1 MADRIPL
8 IIEGSSIR
16 EIPSADRLDV
26 QGALEVNG
34 DITPGTD
41 SAYDIGTSSLKFR
54 DIYLSAGTIHLG
66 GVKLRADGNTLS
78 IQDSTGASSGVA
90 TTSLATISTDDLS
103 EGLTNLFTTAARTRS
118 HIQVTDA
125 GGDGSLTFDSAS
137 GLFTYTGP
145 SAAEIRAHMNVV
157 DAGGDGSFTYD
168 SATGQFTYTGPSA
181 SEVRAHITANKGV
194 SITSGEINVDSA
206 NIRGIFSAVDSGG
219 DGAFSY
225 EEDTGKFIYRG
236 PSATEVR
243 AHINVVDAGGDGSF
257 TYDSALGKLT
267 YTGPDATEVRAHF
280 SAGEGI
286 DLASGVISG
295 EDATDVNKG
304 IASFSSDHF
313 DVTSG
318 AVTIKADGIDDTHI
332 DFGTGTNQV
341 STADIPEQT
350 NLYYTDARADSDAK
364 NAISL
369 TFTGGDGAASYT
381 PATGVIS
388 VTGPSAAEARAHF
401 SGGNGVTITDGSVAI
416 GQPVATTDSVTF
428 AGMTVT
434 GDLNVSGTTTSVNSI
449 SYTVNDPLIHLA
461 DSNEVADV
469 VDIGFIGH
477 YYRDGARRHAGLF
490 RNADDQ
496 SFNLFNNMVDSAFDS
511 ALPPNVIN
519 TGATGYTLANLNAG
533 TVTGTFVGN
542 VTGNVTG
549 SSGSTTGNAATATA
563 LQTGRTIGL
572 SGDVTATGVSFD
584 GTGNITLTTAMANN
598 SVDLTTHTTGNYVQQ
613 GATSGNGISGSVNS
627 EGGTFTVTSN
637 ATNANTGSTIVF
649 RDGSGNFSAGTIT
662 AALSGNASTA
672 TSSTN
677 STNATNFNVAADN
690 STNATHYVIFT
701 GGATGN
707 QRPNSDT
714 TLTYNPSS
722 NTLSTTTFSGALS
735 GNATTATTLQT
746 ARTIGGVSFNGSAN
760 INLPGVN
767 TTGNQNT
774 SGNAGSATVLQTAR
788 TIGGVSFNGSA
799 NINLPGVNTS
809 GNQNTSGNAATATAL
824 ATGRT
829 ISLTGDATGT
839 SGSFNGTGN
848 VSISVALAANTVSS
862 TELVSASTLLIKN
875 TAGTTIKTIIGA
887 GS

>member
-34 DITPGTD
+34 HITPGTD

-90 TTSLATISTDDLS
+90 TASVATISTDNLS

-118 HIQVTDA
+118 HLQVTDA

-145 SAAEIRAHMNVV
+145 SASEIRAHINVV
-157 DAGGDGSFTYD
+157 DAGGDGSFAYD
-168 SATGQFTYTGPSA
+168 SATGKLTYTGPSA

-257 TYDSALGKLT
+257 AYDSALGKLT
-267 YTGPDATEVRAHF
+267 YTGPNATEVRAHF

-286 DLASGVISG
+286 DISSGEISG
-295 EDATDVNKG
+295 EDATASNKG

-313 DVTSG
+313 TVSSG
-318 AVTIKADGIDDTHI
+318 AVTIKTDGIDDTHI

-369 TFTGGDGAASYT
+369 SFTGGDGAASYT
-381 PATGVIS
+381 PATGIIS
-388 VTGPSAAEARAHF
+388 VTGPSAAETRAHF
-401 SGGNGVTITDGSVAI
+401 SGGEGISYTAGTGVIALD
-416 GQPVATTDSVTF
+416 TTDSVTF
-428 AGMTVT
+428 GGLYVSGNTILGGNLTV
-434 GDLNVSGTTTSVNSI
+434 NGTTTTVNSTN
-449 SYTVNDPLIHLA
+449 SLVADPLIEL
-461 DSNEVADV
+461 
-469 VDIGFIGH
+469 
-477 YYRDGARRHAGLF
+477 
-490 RNADDQ
+490 
-496 SFNLFNNMVDSAFDS
+496 
-511 ALPPNVIN
+511 N
-519 TGATGYTLANLNAG
+519 TGATSNGNDLGFIMERGSTGNNAAIIWDESEDKFKVGTTTNTGADTGNL
-533 TVTGTFVGN
+533 TVTTGTMIANIEGN
-542 VTGNVTG
+542 VTGNVSG

-572 SGDVTATGVSFD
+572 SGDVTASGVSFD
-584 GTGNITLTTAMANN
+584 GTGNITLTTAMAAN

-649 RDGSGNFSAGTIT
+649 RDASGNFSAGTIT
-662 AALSGNASTA
+662 ASLSGNASTA
-672 TSSTN
+672 TSATDATN
-677 STNATNFNVAADN
+677 STNFNVAADN

-746 ARTIGGVSFNGSAN
+746 ARTIGGVSFNGSGN

-767 TTGNQNT
+767 TAGNQNT
-774 SGNAGSATVLQTAR
+774 SGNAASATVLQTAR

-799 NINLPGVNTS
+799 NINLPGVNTA
-809 GNQNTSGNAATATAL
+809 GNQNTSGNAATATKL
-824 ATGRT
+824 ATTRAIQ
-829 ISLTGDATGT
+829 ISGDATGT
-839 SGSFNGTGN
+839 ANFDGSAAIN
-848 VSISVALAANTVSS
+848 ISVSLAANTVTSS
-862 TELVSASTLLIKN
+862 ELASASTLLLKN
-875 TAGTTIKTIIGA
+875 TAGTTLKTIIGA